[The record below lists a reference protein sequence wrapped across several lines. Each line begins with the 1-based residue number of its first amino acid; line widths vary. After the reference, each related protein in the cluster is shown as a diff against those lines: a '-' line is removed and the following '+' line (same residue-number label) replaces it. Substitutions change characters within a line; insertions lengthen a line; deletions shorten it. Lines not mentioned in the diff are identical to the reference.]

1 MTSLF
6 GIFEMGGWVMYV
18 IAVAGWIGLA
28 VFLLKMWHTRRA
40 VVIPRTFMEQTLELV
55 HKGELRAAYSL
66 AKDES
71 VAGRLAQTALDGATP
86 TGDIAALL
94 EESGR
99 REITALARF
108 NGILAT
114 VASVSPLLGLLGTV
128 LGLIAMFQSV
138 GGDGSSM
145 VNVSA
150 DVMASGIWKA
160 MLTTAW
166 GLMVAIPALLGSKWL
181 TARVDNHAARLED
194 FAAQLARLTQRH
206 REDAREDTP

>member
-40 VVIPRTFMEQTLELV
+40 VVIPRDFMEQTLELV
-55 HKGELRAAYSL
+55 RNGELSAAYSL
-66 AKDES
+66 AKDDS
-71 VAGRLAQTALDGATP
+71 VAGRLVQTALSKDAP
-86 TGDIAALL
+86 TADIPALL

-108 NGILAT
+108 NGVLST

-181 TARVDNHAARLED
+181 IARVDNHAARLED
-194 FAAQLARLTQRH
+194 FCAQLARLTQRH
-206 REDAREDTP
+206 REDAS